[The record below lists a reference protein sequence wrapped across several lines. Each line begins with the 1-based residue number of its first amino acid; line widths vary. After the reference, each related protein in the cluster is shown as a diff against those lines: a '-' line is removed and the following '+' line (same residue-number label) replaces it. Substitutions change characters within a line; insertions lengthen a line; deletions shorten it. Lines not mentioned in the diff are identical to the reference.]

1 MNIQVGDDD
10 VRVEKSL
17 KKNKKM
23 RGHQEKLEKLGKPL
37 RGVGKRVRVRPTISF
52 IFG

>member
-1 MNIQVGDDD
+1 MNIFVGDDD
-10 VRVEKSL
+10 VGVEKSP

-23 RGHQEKLEKLGKPL
+23 RGHQEKEEKPP
-37 RGVGKRVRVRPTISF
+37 RGFGKRVRVRLTISF